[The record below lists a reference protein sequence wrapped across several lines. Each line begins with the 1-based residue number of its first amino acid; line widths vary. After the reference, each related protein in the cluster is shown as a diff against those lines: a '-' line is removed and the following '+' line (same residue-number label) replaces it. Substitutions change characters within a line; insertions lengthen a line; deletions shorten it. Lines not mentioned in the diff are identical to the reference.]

1 MSLRKRPALVDSVL
15 FLIKLTRSYFFC
27 LLFIGQEAAPLPGR
41 GSAMRHAELANS
53 AFNQESNR
61 CDDDDTCDD
70 YTMNTAFLASI
81 GAHQA
86 KISLPMEASVGFW
99 QLVFLN
105 SNKQLDSHI
114 PWALS

>member
-1 MSLRKRPALVDSVL
+1 
-15 FLIKLTRSYFFC
+15 
-27 LLFIGQEAAPLPGR
+27 
-41 GSAMRHAELANS
+41 MRHAELANS

-61 CDDDDTCDD
+61 CDDNDTCDD
-70 YTMNTAFLASI
+70 YTMNTACLASI